1 MILIMRA
8 HHMCVRCGRCLAQA
22 RQACL
27 VDPSSPLQCVPGKHA
42 PQDMRRS
49 GHTLAQILKAG
60 QWRSAAFLDYLDQSG
75 LEQDL
80 VFATAIDEPMEW
92 LN

>member
-1 MILIMRA
+1 
-8 HHMCVRCGRCLAQA
+8 
-22 RQACL
+22 
-27 VDPSSPLQCVPGKHA
+27 
-42 PQDMRRS
+42 MRRS

-80 VFATAIDEPMEW
+80 VFETAIDEPMEW

>member
-1 MILIMRA
+1 
-8 HHMCVRCGRCLAQA
+8 
-22 RQACL
+22 
-27 VDPSSPLQCVPGKHA
+27 
-42 PQDMRRS
+42 MRRS

-75 LEQDL
+75 LEQDV